1 MYIGII
7 GAMEE
12 EIQEIRA
19 QLKQK
24 EVQHIMGFD
33 YYIGT
38 LQDCDVVVVQC
49 LEGKVNAAICTQ
61 TLLQNFAI
69 QMVLNVGVAG
79 GLDPNFHIG
88 DIAISQATVA
98 FDQDTTALG
107 YELGYTFGVNK
118 VLLECDGKLVERIY
132 QKLRGK
138 DNIIKGIIAS
148 SDTFVAKEET
158 KHMLQQ
164 KFHAIAVDMES
175 ASIHHVCYLQHIPF
189 CAIRVISD
197 TANGMEYREFV
208 EIAVRK
214 LEQVILMVLSDA
226 KYREKK

>member
-79 GLDPNFHIG
+79 GLDPNFHVG

-118 VLLECDGKLVERIY
+118 VLLACDTNLVHRIY
-132 QKLRGK
+132 QLIQKQQKVVAGV
-138 DNIIKGIIAS
+138 IAS
-148 SDTFVAKEET
+148 SDTFVTNEET
-158 KHMLQQ
+158 KTMLQQ

-175 ASIHHVCYLQHIPF
+175 ASIHHVCYLQQVPF
-189 CAIRVISD
+189 CAIRAISD
-197 TANGMEYREFV
+197 TANGMEYKEFV
-208 EIAVRK
+208 GIAVRK
-214 LEQVILMVLSDA
+214 LEHVINAILSDILC
-226 KYREKK
+226 YQ